1 MDTIF
6 PLVSGRDIISWQC
19 GECEQNRII
28 TAATVADA
36 AILHEKGVTACV
48 CIVYAIRDWPVD
60 TSRCGTAV
68 GMRSYR
74 RRNILRS
81 ITSTSPARSSH
92 SRPECPDR
100 TSSLPVSRSRRD
112 TININIIIKY

>member
-48 CIVYAIRDWPVD
+48 CIVYAIRD
-60 TSRCGTAV
+60 
-68 GMRSYR
+68 
-74 RRNILRS
+74 
-81 ITSTSPARSSH
+81 
-92 SRPECPDR
+92 
-100 TSSLPVSRSRRD
+100 
-112 TININIIIKY
+112 